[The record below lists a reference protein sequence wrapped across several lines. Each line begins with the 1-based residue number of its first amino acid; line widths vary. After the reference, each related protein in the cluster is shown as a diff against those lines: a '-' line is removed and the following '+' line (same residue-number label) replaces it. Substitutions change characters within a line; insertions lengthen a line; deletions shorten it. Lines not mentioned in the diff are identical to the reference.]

1 MNRTKCAGRLP
12 YRRQSIVIVT
22 SKSIAR
28 IQTRMTCQSRRLRGA
43 VMIAGDVRVA
53 RKKFFSIFENVKP
66 GKDNSDEANTKTN
79 TQWQDRFGVRRNDGQ
94 ERAHQWMIRK
104 P

>member
-1 MNRTKCAGRLP
+1 MLSLP
-12 YRRQSIVIVT
+12 SQAPEHCHQQIYRQNPDQENLPEPQIT
-22 SKSIAR
+22 
-28 IQTRMTCQSRRLRGA
+28 GA
-43 VMIAGDVRVA
+43 VMIAVDIRVA
-53 RKKFFSIFENVKP
+53 RKKSFSIFENVNP
-66 GKDNSDEANTKTN
+66 GKDNSDEANTKKN